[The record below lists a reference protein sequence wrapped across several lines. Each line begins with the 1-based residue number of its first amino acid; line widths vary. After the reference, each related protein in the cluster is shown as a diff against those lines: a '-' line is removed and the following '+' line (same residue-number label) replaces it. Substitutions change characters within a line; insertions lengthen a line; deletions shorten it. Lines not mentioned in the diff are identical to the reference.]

1 MEKLRR
7 FNDPYLSETCEGN
20 HFTSDNNL
28 EILDPVDEKDL
39 LNSFLH
45 FKMHREFKVP
55 WLLSLRVASRF
66 DNLESVTFETIRK
79 LVDSLEIDGRY
90 KWAVREAINSI
101 DHNLS
106 LSENYTLSL
115 VITEIMRRLE
125 VIAG

>member
-20 HFTSDNNL
+20 HFASDNTL

-39 LNSFLH
+39 LSSFLH

-55 WLLSLRVASRF
+55 WLLSLKLASRF

-79 LVDSLEIDGRY
+79 LVGSLKIDGRY
-90 KWAVREAINSI
+90 KLAVREAFDSI

-106 LSENYTLSL
+106 LSENYILSL
-115 VITEIMRRLE
+115 VITEITRRIE